1 MIILIWC
8 KFLNLSFN
16 EVMAMPIHEF
26 NQIIKKIKRKKRW
39 VMEHM
44 V

>member
-1 MIILIWC
+1 MVEGYDNINLVC

-26 NQIIKKIKRKKRW
+26 NQIIKEIKRKKD
-39 VMEHM
+39 E
-44 V
+44 